1 MITAKFLG
9 HSCWTLTSDQHC
21 IVIDP
26 FLTGNPLAAAKPE
39 DLKVDAVLV
48 SHGHSDHL
56 GDSADI
62 ARRNNA
68 PVIGCFELATYLGQQ
83 GVQTHAMH
91 LGGAHTF
98 PFGSVKLTPAFH
110 GTGLLDGGQI
120 IYLGNPAGFLIRMG
134 DRTIYHSGDT
144 ALFSDMKLLTQR
156 GKIDLALLPIGDNF
170 TMGIED
176 AVEAV
181 KLIEPDYV
189 VPMHY
194 NTFDLIRANPDDFAR
209 LVRQQTRSLCEVV
222 QPGQEIQ
229 I

>member
-1 MITAKFLG
+1 
-9 HSCWTLTSDQHC
+9 
-21 IVIDP
+21 
-26 FLTGNPLAAAKPE
+26 
-39 DLKVDAVLV
+39 VDAVLV

>member
-1 MITAKFLG
+1 
-9 HSCWTLTSDQHC
+9 LTSDQHC